1 MARFHCQPAGHRKP
15 TIPIPRFHSTVN
27 LVRPVRA
34 KTLARRD
41 KPIFF
46 FPRLILPPSV
56 EIGRISNSLW
66 ARGQGKLRIFFEN
79 DGIWRI
85 NEINIFLFFLW
96 RRDRLRVDAK
106 CVLVFVGTGDFS
118 KLNHNDEN
126 IYFRI
131 QRRHVATV
139 NYQPYLDIT
148 RPRGAYFPPEVRKLE
163 IPSRLEASERARL
176 DRKVY
181 RKREKEKRG
190 RGRNFGRK
198 LRLPC

>member
-1 MARFHCQPAGHRKP
+1 M
-15 TIPIPRFHSTVN
+15 
-27 LVRPVRA
+27 
-34 KTLARRD
+34 
-41 KPIFF
+41 
-46 FPRLILPPSV
+46 
-56 EIGRISNSLW
+56 
-66 ARGQGKLRIFFEN
+66 
-79 DGIWRI
+79 
-85 NEINIFLFFLW
+85 
-96 RRDRLRVDAK
+96 DAK

-148 RPRGAYFPPEVRKLE
+148 RPRGTYFPPEVRKLE
-163 IPSRLEASERARL
+163 IPSRLEASERAERL

-181 RKREKEKRG
+181 RKREEEKRG